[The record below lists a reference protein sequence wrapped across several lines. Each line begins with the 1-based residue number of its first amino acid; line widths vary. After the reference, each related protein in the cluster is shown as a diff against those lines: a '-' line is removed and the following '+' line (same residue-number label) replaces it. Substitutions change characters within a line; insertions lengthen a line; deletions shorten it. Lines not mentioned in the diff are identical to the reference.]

1 MDIAVVD
8 DEKAIREHICG
19 LVEEQQ
25 PESRIEAYATGEELL
40 ASGKRFDIV
49 FLDIQMEGMNG
60 IEAARSL
67 REKNANLGV
76 GDTVLVF
83 VTGIRDYVFDAFD
96 LYAFQYLLKPIDED
110 KFAEVLE
117 RAVREA
123 AKKKERR
130 VLFIKSRN
138 LTLDQSEI
146 LYIESR
152 AKKVEIHTKG
162 AVQAIEIYAAMD
174 ELEGQLGENFYRCHR
189 AYIVNMD
196 CITEY
201 DGESIT
207 LTGGDRVYLTKKK
220 YGEFVKAYMWYL
232 QNGGVSSV

>member
-25 PESRIEAYATGEELL
+25 PKSCIEAYATGEELL
-40 ASGKRFDIV
+40 TSGKRYDIV

-67 REKNANLGV
+67 REKQE
-76 GDTVLVF
+76 DTVLVF
-83 VTGIRDYVFDAFD
+83 ITGIRDYVFDAFD
-96 LYAFQYLLKPIDED
+96 LYAFQYLLKPIDEG

-130 VLFIKSRN
+130 VLFIRSRN

-152 AKKVEIHTKG
+152 AKKVEIHT
-162 AVQAIEIYAAMD
+162 VRQTIEIYAAMD
-174 ELEGQLGENFYRCHR
+174 ELEGQLGDEFYRCHR

-201 DGESIT
+201 DSESIT
-207 LTGGDRVYLTKKK
+207 LTNGDRVYLTKKK
-220 YGEFVKAYMWYL
+220 YGEFVKAYMWHL

>member
-1 MDIAVVD
+1 MNIAVVD

-40 ASGKRFDIV
+40 TSGKRFDIV

-162 AVQAIEIYAAMD
+162 AAQAIEIYAAMD

-220 YGEFVKAYMWYL
+220 YGEFVKAYMWHL

>member
-1 MDIAVVD
+1 MEIAVVD
-8 DEKAIREHICG
+8 DEKMIREHICD
-19 LVEEQQ
+19 LIEEQQ
-25 PESRIEAYATGEELL
+25 PGNHIEACVTGEALL

-60 IEAARSL
+60 IEAAKKL
-67 REKNANLGV
+67 REQQE
-76 GDTVLVF
+76 DTVLVF
-83 VTGIRDYVFDAFD
+83 ITGRKDHVLDAFD

-117 RAVREA
+117 RAVREGRR
-123 AKKKERR
+123 KKERR

-152 AKKVEIHTKG
+152 AKKVEIHT
-162 AVQAIEIYAAMD
+162 VRQTVEIYAAMD
-174 ELEGQLGENFYRCHR
+174 ELEGQLGEEFYRCHR

-201 DGESIT
+201 DNESIT
-207 LTGGDRVYLTKKK
+207 LTNGDRVHLTKKK
-220 YGEFVKAYMWYL
+220 YGEFVKTYMWHL
-232 QNGGVSSV
+232 QNGGVSGV

>member
-19 LVEEQQ
+19 MVKEQQ

-67 REKNANLGV
+67 REKQ

-96 LYAFQYLLKPIDED
+96 LYAFQYLLKPIDER

-117 RAVREA
+117 KAAREA

-152 AKKVEIHTKG
+152 AKKVEIHT
-162 AVQAIEIYAAMD
+162 VRQTIEIYAAMD
-174 ELEGQLGENFYRCHR
+174 ELEGQLGDEFYRCHR

-201 DGESIT
+201 DSESIT
-207 LTGGDRVYLTKKK
+207 LANGDRVYLTKKK
-220 YGEFVKAYMWYL
+220 YGEFVKAYMWHL

>member
-1 MDIAVVD
+1 MD

-19 LVEEQQ
+19 LVEERQ
-25 PESRIEAYATGEELL
+25 PESRIEAYATGGELL

-60 IEAARSL
+60 IEAARGL
-67 REKNANLGV
+67 REKQ
-76 GDTVLVF
+76 GDTVLIF
-83 VTGIRDYVFDAFD
+83 ITGIKDYVFDAFD
-96 LYAFQYLLKPIDED
+96 LYAFQYLLKPIDEN

-117 RAVREA
+117 RAVREVV
-123 AKKKERR
+123 KKKERR

-152 AKKVEIHTKG
+152 AKKVEIHT
-162 AVQAIEIYAAMD
+162 VRQTIEIYAAMD
-174 ELEGQLGENFYRCHR
+174 ELEGQLGDGFYRCHR

-201 DGESIT
+201 DSESIT
-207 LTGGDRVYLTKKK
+207 LTNGDRVYLTKKK
-220 YGEFVKAYMWYL
+220 YGEFVKAYMWHL

>member
-25 PESRIEAYATGEELL
+25 PESRIEAYATGGELL

-60 IEAARSL
+60 IEAARNL

-76 GDTVLVF
+76 EDTVLVF
-83 VTGIRDYVFDAFD
+83 ITGIKDYVFDAFD
-96 LYAFQYLLKPIDED
+96 LYAFQYLLKPIDEE

-162 AVQAIEIYAAMD
+162 AAQAIEIYAAMD

-207 LTGGDRVYLTKKK
+207 LTNGDRVYLTKKK
-220 YGEFVKAYMWYL
+220 YGEFVKAYMWHL

>member
-1 MDIAVVD
+1 MAVVD
-8 DEKAIREHICG
+8 DEKAIREQICA
-19 LVEEQQ
+19 LIEEQQ
-25 PESRIEAYATGEELL
+25 PGSHIESYAAGEGLL

-60 IEAARSL
+60 IEVARNL
-67 REKNANLGV
+67 RKQQ
-76 GDTVLVF
+76 GDTILIF
-83 VTGIRDYVFDAFD
+83 ITGIKDYVFDALD
-96 LYAFQYLLKPIDED
+96 LYAFQYLLKPIDEG

-123 AKKKERR
+123 ARKKERR
-130 VLFIKSRN
+130 ALFIKSRN

-152 AKKVEIHTKG
+152 AKKVGIHT
-162 AVQAIEIYAAMD
+162 VRQTIEIYAAMD
-174 ELEGQLGENFYRCHR
+174 ELEGQLGEEFYRCHR

-207 LTGGDRVYLTKKK
+207 LTDGDRVYLAKKK
-220 YGEFVKAYMWYL
+220 YGEFVKAYMWHL

>member
-1 MDIAVVD
+1 MEIAVVD
-8 DEKAIREHICG
+8 DEKAVREHVCALI
-19 LVEEQQ
+19 EEQK
-25 PESRIEAYATGEELL
+25 PGSRIEAYATGEGLL
-40 ASGKRFDIV
+40 ASRKRFDIV

-60 IEAARSL
+60 IEAAKKL
-67 REKNANLGV
+67 REQQ

-83 VTGIRDYVFDAFD
+83 ITGIKDYVFDALD
-96 LYAFQYLLKPIDED
+96 LYAFQYLLKPIDEG

-123 AKKKERR
+123 GRKKERR
-130 VLFIKSRN
+130 VLFVKSRN

-146 LYIESR
+146 LYIESKG
-152 AKKVEIHTKG
+152 KKAEIHT
-162 AVQAIEIYAAMD
+162 VRQTVEIYAAMD
-174 ELEGQLGENFYRCHR
+174 ELVGQLGEEFYRCHR

-207 LTGGDRVYLTKKK
+207 LTGGDRVYLAKKK
-220 YGEFVKAYMWYL
+220 YGEFVKAYMWHL

>member
-25 PESRIEAYATGEELL
+25 PESRIETYATGEELL

-67 REKNANLGV
+67 RERRE
-76 GDTVLVF
+76 DTVLVF
-83 VTGIRDYVFDAFD
+83 VTGIKDYVFDAFD

-152 AKKVEIHTKG
+152 AKKVEIHT
-162 AVQAIEIYAAMD
+162 VRQTIEIYAAMD
-174 ELEGQLGENFYRCHR
+174 ELEGQLGDGFYRCHR

-201 DGESIT
+201 DSESIT
-207 LTGGDRVYLTKKK
+207 LTNGDRVYLTKKK
-220 YGEFVKAYMWYL
+220 YGEFVKAYMWHL

>member
-1 MDIAVVD
+1 MEIAVVD
-8 DEKAIREHICG
+8 DEKAVREHVCALI
-19 LVEEQQ
+19 EEQK
-25 PESRIEAYATGEELL
+25 PGSRIEAYATGEGLL

-60 IEAARSL
+60 IEAAKNL
-67 REKNANLGV
+67 REQQ

-83 VTGIRDYVFDAFD
+83 ITGIKDYVFDALD
-96 LYAFQYLLKPIDED
+96 LYAFQYLLKPIDEG

-123 AKKKERR
+123 GRKKERR
-130 VLFIKSRN
+130 VLFVKSRN

-152 AKKVEIHTKG
+152 GKKAEIHT
-162 AVQAIEIYAAMD
+162 VRQTIEIYAAMD
-174 ELEGQLGENFYRCHR
+174 ELVGQLGEEFYRCHR

-207 LTGGDRVYLTKKK
+207 LTGGDRVYLAKKK
-220 YGEFVKAYMWYL
+220 YGEFVKAYMWHL
-232 QNGGVSSV
+232 QNGGVPSV

>member
-25 PESRIEAYATGEELL
+25 PESRIEAYATGGELL

-60 IEAARSL
+60 IETARGL

-83 VTGIRDYVFDAFD
+83 VTGIKDYVFDAFD

-117 RAVREA
+117 RAVREGRR
-123 AKKKERR
+123 KKERR

-152 AKKVEIHTKG
+152 GKKVEIHT
-162 AVQAIEIYAAMD
+162 VRQTVEIYAAMD
-174 ELEGQLGENFYRCHR
+174 ELEGQLGEEFYRCHR

-201 DGESIT
+201 DNESIT
-207 LTGGDRVYLTKKK
+207 LTNGDRVHLTKKK
-220 YGEFVKAYMWYL
+220 YGEFVKTYMWHL